1 MGKYTVPCLNTYPLQ
16 TANVILLWVF
26 FATPLCYTFLP
37 CFQQQVDDF
46 LNVYCS
52 VPESIQKE
60 NAWET
65 QTYVHFCDGQGVALT
80 LKPEHRVEDVLSLAC
95 KVLTYCALLHLVN
108 SCGLEKE
115 RNISGFLNSES
126 IIPASPCH
134 CVKAHCC
141 SVSFSCVIYVL

>member
-16 TANVILLWVF
+16 TADVIVLLGF
-26 FATPLCYTFLP
+26 FCNTHVLYLLP

-95 KVLTYCALLHLVN
+95 KVLTFCVQLHLVN

-134 CVKAHCC
+134 CVKAHC

>member
-1 MGKYTVPCLNTYPLQ
+1 MKGSAIQSQENQVFDSEWEQVTELCPCLAKGEYTVPCLNTYPLQ
-16 TANVILLWVF
+16 TADVIVLLGVSCN
-26 FATPLCYTFLP
+26 THVCCTFLP

-60 NAWET
+60 SAWET

-95 KVLTYCALLHLVN
+95 KVLIFRVRLHLVN

-115 RNISGFLNSES
+115 CNISGD
-126 IIPASPCH
+126 A
-134 CVKAHCC
+134 
-141 SVSFSCVIYVL
+141 

>member
-1 MGKYTVPCLNTYPLQ
+1 MQRKCNPFSRKSRLRQWMRAGDRTLSLSCHGKIHSTVSKYIS
-16 TANVILLWVF
+16 TANSQCNCTFGF
-26 FATPLCYTFLP
+26 FCNIHICCTFLP

-60 NAWET
+60 SAWET

-95 KVLTYCALLHLVN
+95 KVLIFCVWLHLVN

-115 RNISGFLNSES
+115 HNISED
-126 IIPASPCH
+126 A
-134 CVKAHCC
+134 
-141 SVSFSCVIYVL
+141 

>member
-1 MGKYTVPCLNTYPLQ
+1 MLYFSLS
-16 TANVILLWVF
+16 
-26 FATPLCYTFLP
+26 

-65 QTYVHFCDGQGVALT
+65 QTYVHFCDGQAVALT

-95 KVLTYCALLHLVN
+95 KVLIFHAQLHFVN
-108 SCGLEKE
+108 SCRLEKE
-115 RNISGFLNSES
+115 HSISVD
-126 IIPASPCH
+126 A
-134 CVKAHCC
+134 
-141 SVSFSCVIYVL
+141 